1 MKGAAYESMPPAR
14 LAGLILAAEKEAR
27 AVQSKLALMR
37 RAQKRYLR
45 ALRDAEKSGNV
56 NPS

>member
-1 MKGAAYESMPPAR
+1 MKGAAYESMTPAK

-45 ALRDAEKSGNV
+45 ALRDAQKSG
-56 NPS
+56 